1 MEHRRRIAEIEEKLK
16 HHRLTP
22 QRRAIVETILAHPDG
37 HLSADEV
44 CAIVKERF
52 PEMGIATV
60 YRTLDILTAQH
71 VVHKLNFGDGRSRY
85 ELVEPEAHSHH
96 HLICMRCGK
105 IIEVKDDLL
114 QKLEESVSDENDFE
128 VLDHRLQFYGYCSDC
143 RKGKKADT
151 RS

>member
-1 MEHRRRIAEIEEKLK
+1 MELRRRIAEIEEKLK
-16 HHRLTP
+16 HYRLTP
-22 QRRAIVETILAHPDG
+22 QRRAIVETILRNPDS

-44 CAIVKERF
+44 CAMVKERF

-60 YRTLDILTAQH
+60 YRTLDILTEQH
-71 VVHKLNFGDGRSRY
+71 VVHKLNFGDRRSRY

-114 QKLEESVSDENDFE
+114 QKLEESVSTENDFE
-128 VLDHRLQFYGYCSDC
+128 VIDHRLQFYGYCRDC
-143 RKGKKADT
+143 RRGDRRDA
-151 RS
+151 